1 MVEVQTVTIQLGQ
14 REYTIAEA
22 PRLRAAPWRKRL
34 MTDVKPLF
42 DQVAGAQEMTFNTPA
57 DLLRL
62 WPVIETLMI
71 DGLDNLFELLLAY
84 DAQLENDREYIEANA
99 TDKQILSAFGEVAR
113 FADPFGVLNLA
124 NRQIGRKMTGMSS
137 N

>member
-1 MVEVQTVTIQLGQ
+1 M
-14 REYTIAEA
+14 
-22 PRLRAAPWRKRL
+22 
-34 MTDVKPLF
+34 
-42 DQVAGAQEMTFNTPA
+42 
-57 DLLRL
+57 RL

-84 DAQLENDREYIEANA
+84 DAQLENDREYIEATA